1 MKKRI
6 VLVLLL
12 LLPTNQVFAIA
23 PINTMTI
30 QAAQDYGRRQTN
42 QPYASFMAPWTSF
55 EEKATKL
62 DDSEEHAHIFTP
74 YILVASDAREKA
86 LNGMPILLDQ
96 SEKAVA
102 QYNGYLVFSITLHGS
117 NPASFSQL
125 TAALLQ
131 EKKSFSPY
139 YQSAPSMKQI
149 TIDDKAVT
157 DARFYLYFIDKHV
170 LRDKP
175 VVIVITDSAKQT
187 HSFFFDLDKVL

>member
-1 MKKRI
+1 MKKPI
-6 VLVLLL
+6 ILVLLL
-12 LLPTNQVFAIA
+12 LLTTNQVFAIA
-23 PINTMTI
+23 PVNTVTI

-42 QPYASFMAPWTSF
+42 LPYAAFMAPWTSF

-62 DDSEEHAHIFTP
+62 DDSAEHAHIFTP

-86 LNGMPILLDQ
+86 LNGMPIPLEQ
-96 SEKAVA
+96 SEKALA
-102 QYNGYLVFSITLHGS
+102 QYDGYLVFSITLHAN

-131 EKKSFSPY
+131 DKKAFSPY
-139 YQSAPSMKQI
+139 YQSSASMKQM
-149 TIDDKAVT
+149 TIDDKTFT